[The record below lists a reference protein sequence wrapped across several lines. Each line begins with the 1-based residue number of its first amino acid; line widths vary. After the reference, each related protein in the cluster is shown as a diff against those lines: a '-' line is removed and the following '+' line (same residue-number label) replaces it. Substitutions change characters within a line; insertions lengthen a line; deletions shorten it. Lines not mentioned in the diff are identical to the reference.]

1 MRAKKANLRKVDTPV
16 SHERVSVSFQYMT
29 KDIDYRLERFK
40 NDRRE
45 FLSSLLAFY
54 NCLLQITALS
64 WVEFSLRRKGAGGY
78 ESIPAQNLKP
88 AVRCQ
93 SIEESGKYI
102 SCRFGDG
109 DSFRIIGV
117 KLHSDPTL
125 YITGFDLDFSA
136 YNHGS

>member
-1 MRAKKANLRKVDTPV
+1 MKAAKASLRKVDTSV
-16 SHERVSVSFQYMT
+16 SHERVSISLQYIT

-40 NDRRE
+40 NDRQE

-54 NCLLQITALS
+54 NYLLQITSLS
-64 WVEFSLRRKGAGGY
+64 WVEFSLRRKTSGGY
-78 ESIPAQNLKP
+78 ESIPAQKLKS
-88 AVRCQ
+88 AVRCP

-109 DSFRIIGV
+109 DSFRIIGI
-117 KLHSDPTL
+117 KMHSDPTL

-136 YNHGS
+136 YDHGS